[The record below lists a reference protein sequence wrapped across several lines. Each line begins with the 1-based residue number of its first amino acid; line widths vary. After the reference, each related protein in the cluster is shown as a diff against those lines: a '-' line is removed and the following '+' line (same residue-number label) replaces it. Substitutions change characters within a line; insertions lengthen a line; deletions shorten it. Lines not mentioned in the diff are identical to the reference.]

1 MGANFKPYSP
11 QVDSGVPWLG
21 KVPKNWR
28 VTKLRHVLRRRT
40 ERNRPD
46 LPLLSVVREK
56 GVIRR
61 DATSLEENHNYIPDD
76 LSNYKVVRAGQFAMN
91 KMKAWQG
98 SYGVSG
104 HDGIVSPAYYVFD
117 VSRVDAS
124 FFHVSIRSLAYVPA
138 FTRASDGVRIGQWD
152 LAEERMRGILFLV
165 PPSVEQ
171 GAIVRFLDHVDRLI
185 RRYIRTKQKLIALL
199 EEQKQAIIH
208 QAVTGQIDVR
218 TGQPYSSYKPS
229 GVEWLGRV
237 PAHWNVRRVKQVS
250 HVQGGFAFPSSSF
263 GDEGIPV
270 VRMSDIERGVLCL
283 DSAVRIPEHGC
294 KDDYALKEGDILYG
308 LSGSIGATGSL
319 GNYAIVKRDSV
330 PAQMNQRVARFR
342 PRTVQLSDTFLVY
355 VLQTKSF
362 YTQVLSYT
370 SGTDQFNVSTG
381 DIGNIFIAL
390 PPVDEQQPIVRRL
403 RATAARI
410 DADIR
415 RARREIDLLREYRT
429 RLVADVVTGKVDVRE
444 SATSLPAADS
454 SGPDDDLDGALDTAA
469 DKDIH
474 ELDHNR

>member
-1 MGANFKPYSP
+1 MRRSTV
-11 QVDSGVPWLG
+11 QWLG
-21 KVPKNWR
+21 QVPTHWNVR
-28 VTKLRHVLRRRT
+28 RLRFLLREYNSRSVDGT
-40 ERNRPD
+40 EK
-46 LPLLSVVREK
+46 LLSVSQY
-56 GVIRR
+56 
-61 DATSLEENHNYIPDD
+61 T
-76 LSNYKVVRAGQFAMN
+76 
-91 KMKAWQG
+91 
-98 SYGVSG
+98 GVSPRTKSYNG
-104 HDGIVSPAYYVFD
+104 DEPDTHANSLVGYKSVDPSDLVVNIMLAWNGSMGVSRYHGIVSPAYCVY
-117 VSRVDAS
+117 RWN
-124 FFHVSIRSLAYVPA
+124 
-138 FTRASDGVRIGQWD
+138 DGVHPWYYHYLLRSSEYKAIMRAGSRGVVDSRLRLYTDD
-152 LAEERMRGILFLV
+152 LYRLEVPV
-165 PPSVEQ
+165 PPIEEQ
-171 GAIVRFLDHVDRLI
+171 AAIVRFLDAAEGRI
-185 RRYIRTKQKLIALL
+185 RRYIIAKQKLIALL
-199 EEQKQAIIH
+199 EEQKQVLIN
-208 QAVTGQIDVR
+208 QAVGGQIDAFAGR
-218 TGQPYSSYKPS
+218 PHAAYKPS

-263 GDEGIPV
+263 GNEGIPV

-319 GNYAIVKRDSV
+319 GNYATVKRDSV
-330 PAQMNQRVARFR
+330 PAQLNQRVARFR

-355 VLQTKSF
+355 VLQDKSF

-370 SGTDQFNVSTG
+370 SGTAQFNVSTG

-390 PPVDEQQPIVRRL
+390 PPIDEQQQIVRRL
-403 RATAARI
+403 RSTAARI

-454 SGPDDDLDGALDTAA
+454 SGPEDDLDGALDTAA